1 MASLLRASGP
11 FSNNNVRW
19 YSWFTIAFNARFYYP
34 ILAILFL
41 DLGLSLSQFV
51 TLNAIWAVT
60 IFLAEVPSGALADI
74 IGRRKLLIAAAALMI
89 LEMGV
94 LLLAPK
100 DAGLWIFAFCAVNR
114 ILSGLA
120 EAAASGADEAL
131 AYDSLDNPSDWDDVL
146 DVTMRWK
153 SVAMVIAM
161 ITGALAYDAGHIGL
175 NPDVAHRLPIVFCL
189 LQAIAAFV
197 ISLKF
202 QEIQTGDRKAG
213 FKEVFQQTWIAA
225 RWVFTT
231 KAAILIVIG
240 GLLIDGV
247 TRNFA
252 TINSEYYRLIELP
265 TFTFGFIAAGTAMAG
280 IFIPRLSKHLVR
292 TFSPLINLSLTAG
305 WSLLCLAGLAQTWN
319 YWGVLPAI
327 GTMAGLFHLGFLI
340 SRYLNDLASSRQ
352 RATVLSVKGLLF
364 NIGYGTASLLF
375 AATVAYQKDLLGG
388 NDNVALTT
396 TLELQPLV
404 FAVAFA
410 GFVIVAKLLG
420 MPRSTR

>member
-1 MASLLRASGP
+1 MASLLRATGP
-11 FSNNNVRW
+11 FSNDNVRW

-41 DLGLSLSQFV
+41 DLGLTLSQFV
-51 TLNAIWAVT
+51 TLNAIWAAT

-74 IGRRKLLIAAAALMI
+74 IGRRKLLVAAAGLMA
-89 LEMGV
+89 LEMAV
-94 LLLAPK
+94 LLVAPK
-100 DAGLWIFAFCAVNR
+100 DAGMWLFGFCALNR

-131 AYDSLDNPSDWDDVL
+131 AFDSLENPEDWDDVL

-153 SVAMVIAM
+153 SVAMVVAM
-161 ITGALAYDAGHIGL
+161 ITGALAYDAGSIGI
-175 NPDVAHRLPIVFCL
+175 NPDLAHRLPIALCL
-189 LQAIAAFV
+189 FQAIIAFV

-202 QEIQTGDRKAG
+202 REVPSDGGRVG
-213 FKEVFQQTWIAA
+213 FNEVFQKTWQAA

-240 GLLIDGV
+240 GLIIDGV

-252 TINSEYYRLIELP
+252 TLNSEYFRLIRIP
-265 TFTFGFIAAGTAMAG
+265 TFTFGFIAAGTAMLG

-292 TFSPLINLSLTAG
+292 TFTPLTNLTMTAA
-305 WSLLCLAGLAQTWN
+305 WSLLCLIGLAQVWN
-319 YWGVLPAI
+319 YWGIIPAI
-327 GTMAGLFHLGFLI
+327 GVMAGLTHLAFMI

-364 NIGYGTASLLF
+364 NIGYGSASLLF
-375 AATVAYQKDLLGG
+375 AGVVAHQRGLLGD
-388 NDNVALTT
+388 DNGALTA
-396 TLELQPLV
+396 TLGLQPM
-404 FAVAFA
+404 AFA
-410 GFVIVAKLLG
+410 IAFAAYFVIAKLLG
-420 MPRSTR
+420 MPKSTR

>member
-1 MASLLRASGP
+1 MASLLHATGP
-11 FSNNNVRW
+11 FANHNVRW

-41 DLGLSLSQFV
+41 DLGLSLAQFV
-51 TLNAIWAVT
+51 TLNAIWAAT
-60 IFLAEVPSGALADI
+60 IFLTEVPSGALADI

-89 LEMGV
+89 LEMIV
-94 LLLAPK
+94 LLAAPR
-100 DAGLWIFAFCAVNR
+100 DAGLWLFAFCAVNR

-131 AYDSLDNPSDWDDVL
+131 AYDSLDDPSDWDDVL

-161 ITGALAYDAGHIGL
+161 ITGALAYDAAQIGL
-175 NPDVAHRLPIVFCL
+175 NRDLAHRLPVAFCL

-202 QEIQTGDRKAG
+202 REIPTEDRKAG
-213 FKEVFQQTWIAA
+213 FKEVFQQTWVAA
-225 RWVFTT
+225 RWVVTT

-247 TRNFA
+247 MRNFA

-265 TFTFGFIAAGTAMAG
+265 TYTFGFIAAGTSVTG
-280 IFIPRLSKHLVR
+280 IFIPRLSKHLVK
-292 TFSPLINLSLTAG
+292 TFSPLTNLSLTAA
-305 WSLLCLAGLAQTWN
+305 WSLLCLTGLAQTWN
-319 YWGVLPAI
+319 YWGVIPAI
-327 GTMAGLFHLGFLI
+327 GTMAGLYHLAFII

-364 NIGYGTASLLF
+364 NIGYGSASLIF
-375 AATVAYQKDLLGG
+375 AGTVAHQKDLLGS
-388 NDNVALTT
+388 DNAALTA
-396 TLELQPLV
+396 TLGLQPL
-404 FAVAFA
+404 AFA
-410 GFVIVAKLLG
+410 GVFLVFVITAKVLG
-420 MPRSTR
+420 MPKSTR